1 MAGLIEREA
10 EPPVLV
16 RPDSSPFRRPPGRRV
31 LILLPVLLLVFSACG
46 SVPSRAPAVSS
57 PSDTITPTPNGQ
69 SLTTP
74 STEPK
79 VSPSRSS
86 AQVAAPSPGVQVQL
100 AVRIE
105 LEPNDYLHRNYCAEG
120 AIAVLLSTWTNAV
133 PSIDAIGAAA
143 HVVDSY
149 GTTGANAV
157 LAINSYLQQITGSSR
172 YGYSGTHVTSL
183 AVFQTQLEGDLSGLG
198 RLAIAKHGSPVLV
211 HVMTAT
217 LPGWDGY
224 QAQHMIAVF
233 GYNFTA
239 GTLGGDTVT
248 YVESAGSV
256 AGYNGPHVQTISLEA
271 LWTAMQNYNA
281 DITTDP
287 VTVIS

>member
-1 MAGLIEREA
+1 MDGLIDSDA
-10 EPPVLV
+10 ELLVLLRSDTGPARQPP
-16 RPDSSPFRRPPGRRV
+16 RGRV
-31 LILLPVLLLVFSACG
+31 LIGLPVLLLLLSACG
-46 SVPSRAPAVSS
+46 PVPAGAAALRSPSGTTSPAPKGQSPTTPGTRPRVAPAGS
-57 PSDTITPTPNGQ
+57 PAP
-69 SLTTP
+69 
-74 STEPK
+74 
-79 VSPSRSS
+79 
-86 AQVAAPSPGVQVQL
+86 VAAPSPNVKMEL
-100 AVRIE
+100 AVRTE

-120 AIAVLLSTWTNAV
+120 AIAVLLSTWTRAV

-143 HVVDSY
+143 QVVESY
-149 GTTGANAV
+149 GTTGINAV
-157 LAINSYLQQITGSSR
+157 QAINSYLEQITGSSR
-172 YGYSGTHVTSL
+172 YAYSGTHVTSL
-183 AVFQTQLEGDLSGLG
+183 AVFRSELEADLSGLG
-198 RLAIAKHGSPVLV
+198 RFATAKHGSPVLV

-239 GTLGGDTVT
+239 GTLSGDTVT

>member
-46 SVPSRAPAVSS
+46 SVPSRASAVSS
-57 PSDTITPTPNGQ
+57 PSDTITPIPNGQ

-74 STEPK
+74 STEPR
-79 VSPSRSS
+79 VSPSRSP

-143 HVVDSY
+143 QVVESY

-172 YGYSGTHVTSL
+172 YAYSGTHVTSL